1 MSHARQP
8 EAAPASTAPAVPGRP
23 DVRPAPRRPAGPL
36 AGLRVVE
43 LGGIGPGP
51 HAAMV
56 LADLG
61 ADVVRVER
69 PAGGLQVGA
78 ADRDLVLRGRR
89 SVAAD
94 VKEPGGLAS
103 VLDLVASADVLLE
116 VFRPGVAERLGLGPD
131 ACLARQP
138 RLVYARMTG
147 WGQTG
152 PWATRA
158 GHDLNY
164 LGLTGT
170 LHALG
175 RAGGPPTFPA
185 NLVADYGGGSMLVL
199 VGILAALVERERSGR
214 GQVVDAAMVDGVSL
228 LSQPMWSLRAQG
240 AWSAERG
247 TNLLDGGAPFY
258 DVYPCADGRYVAV
271 GALEPQ
277 FYAALLDGLGLSS
290 AELPEQQDRAGWPR
304 LREAFTTTFAA
315 RPRDEWAAVFDGVD
329 ACVTPVLEPDEVA
342 GHPHLAARGT
352 LLAVDGDVQAA
363 PAPRFSR
370 TPAGPPEPPGPRGG
384 EVRAVLEEWLREDR
398 ERG

>member
-1 MSHARQP
+1 VEDDGAR
-8 EAAPASTAPAVPGRP
+8 G
-23 DVRPAPRRPAGPL
+23 GPL

-69 PAGGLQVGA
+69 PSGGLAVGDPA
-78 ADRDLVLRGRR
+78 RDALLRNRR

-94 VKEPGGLAS
+94 VKTPDGLAL
-103 VLDLVASADVLLE
+103 VLDLVERADVLIE
-116 VFRPGVAERLGLGPD
+116 VFRPGVAERLGIGPG

-138 RLVYARMTG
+138 RLVYTRVTG

-152 PWATRA
+152 PWAEHA

-164 LGLTGT
+164 LALTGA
-170 LHALG
+170 LHSFG
-175 RAGGPPTFPA
+175 RAGGPPMIPV
-185 NLVADYGGGSMLVL
+185 NLVADFGGGSMLAL
-199 VGILAALVERERSGR
+199 VGILAALVERDRSGR
-214 GQVVDAAMVDGVSL
+214 GQVVDAAMVDGVGL
-228 LSQPMWSLRAQG
+228 LSQMLWSLRGQG
-240 AWSAERG
+240 LWSDRRG

-277 FYAALLDGLGLSS
+277 FYAALLAGLGL
-290 AELPEQQDRAGWPR
+290 ADAGLPAQHDRAGWPA
-304 LREAFTTTFAA
+304 LREAFGVAFAG
-315 RPRDEWAAVFDGVD
+315 RDRDSWVASFEGTD
-329 ACVTPVLEPDEVA
+329 ACVTPVLAPAEVA
-342 GHPHLAARGT
+342 DHPHLAARES
-352 LLAVDGDVQAA
+352 LVEVDGVLQAA

-370 TPAGPPEPPGPRGG
+370 TPADPPAPSDARGG
-384 EVRAVLEEWLREDR
+384 DARAVLADWTR
-398 ERG
+398 ER

>member
-1 MSHARQP
+1 M
-8 EAAPASTAPAVPGRP
+8 EAVPRP
-23 DVRPAPRRPAGPL
+23 QGGGPL

-69 PAGGLQVGA
+69 PSGGLAVG
-78 ADRDLVLRGRR
+78 DPGRDALLRNRR

-94 VKEPGGLAS
+94 VKTPEGLAL
-103 VLDLVASADVLLE
+103 VLDLVERADVLIE
-116 VFRPGVAERLGLGPD
+116 VFRPGVAERLGIGPD
-131 ACLARQP
+131 ACLARSP

-147 WGQTG
+147 WGQDG
-152 PWATRA
+152 PWAQHA

-164 LGLTGT
+164 LALTGA
-170 LHALG
+170 LHAFG
-175 RAGGPPTFPA
+175 RAGGPPVFPV
-185 NLVADYGGGSMLVL
+185 NLVADFGGGSMLVL

-214 GQVVDAAMVDGVSL
+214 GQVVDAAMVDGVGL
-228 LSQPMWSLRAQG
+228 LSQMLWSLRGQG
-240 AWSAERG
+240 MWSDERG

-277 FYAALLDGLGLSS
+277 FYAALLTGLGL
-290 AELPEQQDRAGWPR
+290 ADADLPAQHDRSGWPA
-304 LREAFTTTFAA
+304 LRAAFTAAFAS
-315 RPRDEWAAVFDGVD
+315 RHRDDWVASFEGTD
-329 ACVTPVLEPDEVA
+329 ACVTPVLAPDEVA
-342 GHPHLAARGT
+342 SHPHLAARGS
-352 LLAVDGDVQAA
+352 LVEVDGVLQAA

-370 TPAGPPEPPGPRGG
+370 TPADPPKPPDARGG
-384 EVRAVLEEWLREDR
+384 DASAVLADWSFDDWSR
-398 ERG
+398 ERER

>member
-1 MSHARQP
+1 MSTGSAQR
-8 EAAPASTAPAVPGRP
+8 G
-23 DVRPAPRRPAGPL
+23 GPL

-56 LADLG
+56 LGDLG

-69 PAGGLQVGA
+69 PAGGLRMGA
-78 ADRDLVLRGRR
+78 ADRDAVLRNRR

-94 VKEPGGLAS
+94 VKTPEGLAA
-103 VLDLVASADVLLE
+103 VLALVERADVLLE
-116 VFRPGVAERLGLGPD
+116 VFRPGVAERLGLGPED
-131 ACLARQP
+131 CLARQP

-147 WGQTG
+147 WGQDG
-152 PWATRA
+152 PWADRV
-158 GHDLNY
+158 GHDINY

-170 LHALG
+170 LSALG
-175 RAGGPPTFPA
+175 RAGEPPSFPM

-214 GQVVDAAMVDGVSL
+214 GQVVDAAMVDGASL
-228 LSQPMWSLRAQG
+228 LSQPLWSLRGQG
-240 AWSAERG
+240 LWSDERG

-258 DVYPCADGRYVAV
+258 DVYACADGGHLAV

-277 FYAALLDGLGLSS
+277 FYAALLDGLGL
-290 AELPEQQDRAGWPR
+290 ADAGLPEQYDRAGWPR
-304 LREAFTTTFAA
+304 LRAAFTEAFAG
-315 RPRDEWAAVFDGVD
+315 RSRDEWAAHFDGTD
-329 ACVTPVLEPDEVA
+329 ACVTPVLDAGEVA

-352 LLAVDGDVQAA
+352 LVEIDGVLQAA

-370 TPAGPPEPPGPRGG
+370 TPAYRPTPPCRPGGDA
-384 EVRAVLEEWLREDR
+384 RAVLDEWSRDDR
-398 ERG
+398 

>member
-1 MSHARQP
+1 M
-8 EAAPASTAPAVPGRP
+8 ETAGPPQRG
-23 DVRPAPRRPAGPL
+23 GPL

-69 PAGGLQVGA
+69 PSGGLQLGDA
-78 ADRDLVLRGRR
+78 GRDALLRNRR

-94 VKEPGGLAS
+94 VKTPEGRAL
-103 VLDLVASADVLLE
+103 VLDLAERADVLIE

-131 ACLARQP
+131 ECLARQP

-147 WGQTG
+147 WGQDG
-152 PWATRA
+152 PWAGHA

-164 LGLTGT
+164 LALTGT

-175 RAGGPPTFPA
+175 RAGGPPTFPV
-185 NLVADYGGGSMLVL
+185 NLVADFGGGSMLVL
-199 VGILAALVERERSGR
+199 VGILAALVERGRSGC
-214 GQVVDAAMVDGVSL
+214 GQVVDAAMVDGVGL
-228 LSQPMWSLRAQG
+228 ISQMLWSLRGQG
-240 AWSAERG
+240 MWSGERG

-258 DVYPCADGRYVAV
+258 DVYACADGRYVAV

-277 FYAALLDGLGLSS
+277 FYAALLHGLGL
-290 AELPEQQDRAGWPR
+290 ADAGLPHQLDRTGWPV
-304 LREAFTTTFAA
+304 LREAFTAAFAS
-315 RPRDEWAAVFDGVD
+315 RERDDWVASFEGTD
-329 ACVTPVLEPDEVA
+329 ACVTPVLAPEEAAV
-342 GHPHLAARGT
+342 HPHLAARGS
-352 LLAVDGDVQAA
+352 LVEVDGVLQAA

-370 TPAGPPEPPGPRGG
+370 TPADPPRPPGGRGG
-384 EVRAVLEEWLREDR
+384 DARAVLADWSSDR
-398 ERG
+398 S

>member
-1 MSHARQP
+1 MEAVARSQR
-8 EAAPASTAPAVPGRP
+8 G
-23 DVRPAPRRPAGPL
+23 GPL

-69 PAGGLQVGA
+69 PSGGLAVG
-78 ADRDLVLRGRR
+78 DPGRDALLRNRR

-94 VKEPGGLAS
+94 VKTPDGLAL
-103 VLDLVASADVLLE
+103 VLDLVERADVVIE

-131 ACLARQP
+131 DCLARRP

-147 WGQTG
+147 WGQDG
-152 PWATRA
+152 PWAQHA

-164 LGLTGT
+164 LALTGA
-170 LHALG
+170 LHSFG
-175 RAGGPPTFPA
+175 RAGGPPVFPV
-185 NLVADYGGGSMLVL
+185 NLVADFGGGSMLVL

-214 GQVVDAAMVDGVSL
+214 GQVVDAAMVDGVGL
-228 LSQPMWSLRAQG
+228 LSQMLWSLRGQG
-240 AWSAERG
+240 MWSDERG

-258 DVYPCADGRYVAV
+258 DVYACADGRYVAV

-277 FYAALLDGLGLSS
+277 FYAALLAGLGLVD
-290 AELPEQQDRAGWPR
+290 AGLPAQHDRAGWPAQR
-304 LREAFTTTFAA
+304 AAFSAAFAS
-315 RPRDEWAAVFDGVD
+315 RDRDAWVASFEGTD
-329 ACVTPVLEPDEVA
+329 ACVTPVLAPDEVA
-342 GHPHLAARGT
+342 DHPHIAGRGS
-352 LLAVDGDVQAA
+352 LVEVDGVLQAA

-370 TPAGPPEPPGPRGG
+370 TPADPPAQAGPRGG
-384 EVRAVLEEWLREDR
+384 DARAVLADWSAEDR
-398 ERG
+398 SRTKER

>member
-1 MSHARQP
+1 VEDDGAR
-8 EAAPASTAPAVPGRP
+8 G
-23 DVRPAPRRPAGPL
+23 GPL

-69 PAGGLQVGA
+69 PSGGLAVGDP
-78 ADRDLVLRGRR
+78 DRDALLRNRR

-94 VKEPGGLAS
+94 VKTPDGLAL
-103 VLDLVASADVLLE
+103 VLDLVERADVLIE
-116 VFRPGVAERLGLGPD
+116 VFRPGVAERLGIGPG

-138 RLVYARMTG
+138 RLVYTRVTG

-152 PWATRA
+152 PWAEHA

-164 LGLTGT
+164 LALTGA
-170 LHALG
+170 LHSFG
-175 RAGGPPTFPA
+175 RAGGPPVFPV
-185 NLVADYGGGSMLVL
+185 NLVADFGGGSMLAL
-199 VGILAALVERERSGR
+199 VGILAALVERDRSGR
-214 GQVVDAAMVDGVSL
+214 GQVVDAAMVDGVGL
-228 LSQPMWSLRAQG
+228 LSQMLWSLRGQG
-240 AWSAERG
+240 LWSDRRG

-277 FYAALLDGLGLSS
+277 FYAALLAGLGL
-290 AELPEQQDRAGWPR
+290 ADAGLPAQHDRAGWPA
-304 LREAFTTTFAA
+304 LREAFGVAFAG
-315 RPRDEWAAVFDGVD
+315 RDRDDWVASFEGTD
-329 ACVTPVLEPDEVA
+329 ACVTPVLAPDEVA
-342 GHPHLAARGT
+342 DHPHLAARES
-352 LLAVDGDVQAA
+352 LVEVDGVLPAA

-370 TPAGPPEPPGPRGG
+370 TPADPPAPSDARGG
-384 EVRAVLEEWLREDR
+384 DARAVLADWTR
-398 ERG
+398 ER